1 MSEKEEARK
10 QKLLTKYVL
19 PPTQSLVL
27 KQMDSLKTLR
37 VNTQNFCMNNLT
49 KTFYVGMGD
58 SHIADFEYHEIPQ
71 VVKVITSVVLGL
83 SRVAAGH
90 E

>member
-1 MSEKEEARK
+1 MFIYEI
-10 QKLLTKYVL
+10 L
-19 PPTQSLVL
+19 
-27 KQMDSLKTLR
+27 
-37 VNTQNFCMNNLT
+37 
-49 KTFYVGMGD
+49 GD

>member
-1 MSEKEEARK
+1 MVNVNVEFLLLIKK
-10 QKLLTKYVL
+10 HLLT
-19 PPTQSLVL
+19 L
-27 KQMDSLKTLR
+27 KFIR
-37 VNTQNFCMNNLT
+37 VQAHPR
-49 KTFYVGMGD
+49 MGD

>member
-1 MSEKEEARK
+1 MFIVGFIVGNTVEF
-10 QKLLTKYVL
+10 
-19 PPTQSLVL
+19 
-27 KQMDSLKTLR
+27 
-37 VNTQNFCMNNLT
+37 VNVT
-49 KTFYVGMGD
+49 MGD